1 MDISCPSCAG
11 RKLKGRRD
19 QPRAE
24 LVQVHCQDCG
34 HAWTHDPWACPG
46 CGGQLH
52 AERRPLL
59 EKARGTQQSIIG
71 YRTVRVCPA
80 CDPPQ
85 QRGEGWMSAT

>member
-1 MDISCPSCAG
+1 MDISCPSCGG

-19 QPRAE
+19 PPGAE
-24 LVQVHCQDCG
+24 VVQVHCQDCG
-34 HAWTHDPWACPG
+34 HSWTHDPWACPS

-71 YRTVRVCPA
+71 YRTVRVCSA
-80 CDPPQ
+80 CDPPPE
-85 QRGEGWMSAT
+85 RGEGWMSAT